1 MKLIWKNANL
11 ITGSIGGDLKR
22 YTLHDPQ
29 YKAIGGLERYAI
41 HFSDLVSDGE
51 KEKTFFDK
59 PQKVDKP
66 KKNISIRSIRIFK
79 GKLEEDEDMVI
90 MSRDEFIGRGKQ
102 LKNVACCYTP
112 FGEEPC

>member
-1 MKLIWKNANL
+1 MK
-11 ITGSIGGDLKR
+11 
-22 YTLHDPQ
+22 
-29 YKAIGGLERYAI
+29 
-41 HFSDLVSDGE
+41 
-51 KEKTFFDK
+51 KETNK

-66 KKNISIRSIRIFK
+66 KKYKYKKYKDFK

-112 FGEEPC
+112 FGEEPVELNEDEL